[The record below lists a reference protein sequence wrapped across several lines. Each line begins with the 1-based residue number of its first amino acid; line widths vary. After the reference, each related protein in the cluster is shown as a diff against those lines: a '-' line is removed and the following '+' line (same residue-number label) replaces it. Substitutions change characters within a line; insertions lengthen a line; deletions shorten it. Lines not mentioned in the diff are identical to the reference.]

1 MIKMGLTY
9 SNKDIEKLFEQAIR
23 EHLYYKYLSNGELK
37 KTIGEIEKEVDGIK
51 KKLTIEQK
59 RRILAYKIKFQNSN
73 LFELIEKE
81 IRKND

>member
-1 MIKMGLTY
+1 MGLTY

-51 KKLTIEQK
+51 KKL
-59 RRILAYKIKFQNSN
+59 QNKKGE
-73 LFELIEKE
+73 FWH
-81 IRKND
+81 IRLNFKTVIYLN